1 VKNIANVLPPGDI
14 PPKRRWRCRCEP
26 RFFFQFCEWANNV
39 TLAVRLARTLFT
51 QGQGVT
57 NMNMLA
63 SPLFWNMKI
72 KIAILTFATF
82 AALC

>member
-1 VKNIANVLPPGDI
+1 VKNIAKMLPPRDI
-14 PPKRRWRCRCEP
+14 PPKRHWRCRREAS
-26 RFFFQFCEWANNV
+26 FFLEFRRWANNV
-39 TLAVRLARTLFT
+39 ASAVRLARSLFT

-57 NMNMLA
+57 DMNMLA
-63 SPLFWNMKI
+63 SPMFWNMKI